1 MLSWPA
7 AAQASLG
14 EQGSDDGNE
23 ASFADSSLNDT
34 APLLPSNMQPREYQL
49 SLFKR
54 ALQDNAIVLLE
65 TGTGKTLVAVMLIQ
79 WFAQRA
85 ITNPA
90 APVNTSDQGSLPPR
104 RPRRKI
110 RVFLNNTVALAH
122 QQARVIAENS
132 KQKVKELVG
141 SMSIDEWDEAR
152 WAAEWESSSVLVMI
166 HQVLLNALRAG
177 LARISDIDLLVFDEC
192 HHARGHHPYALIMR
206 EFYDHCPAHDR
217 PHIFGMTASP
227 LNSCQSASASVMHL
241 RAMLDSS
248 ICTVNLTASHDA
260 PPTQPKSICYEY
272 ALPPEYAD
280 TALTLALT
288 AQCGSSDVIR
298 QGLKIAPVIL
308 ALLGPFG
315 VDQMW
320 HHYIHQWHRKMRLRP
335 APLKPAATRKPQM
348 QLCDQPQLTVMAPAA
363 APASVASA
371 SETSSED
378 VGDSSSADPAAINT
392 LSVDISAEIAEE
404 LQPQVPDPNS
414 SPAADTAE
422 SLDDVVYLWRALAI
436 DHNFGGSALTRYSG
450 RLGGA
455 LPAPHSHDSMD
466 VGTPVEAASEQ
477 HPLPQLHNLVASP
490 ESWDS
495 IRELLSPQVNRLL
508 GILYQWQSCPQD
520 LRGIVFTS
528 RRLTAVLLVYIIS
541 TISEF
546 SFIRADV
553 LLGASQK
560 PGGSMDRPIRSG
572 SVRTANQLTLADFA
586 SGRLNLIFATQVAEE
601 GVDIQPCNV
610 VVRFDMPNTATSL
623 IQSRGRARMQ
633 NSQFIVMV
641 PEMSDSER
649 SMAASDGAAAGIVA
663 ALPGEDIDSACPGD
677 AMQDVKRQP
686 SIPEHT
692 ASFTDYLKLVS
703 LEKCM
708 REWCQAESKA
718 SDSQVA
724 DGVLVASDLHTEYG
738 RLLRKLHA
746 SLVLDDS
753 PSSSDVDEPWI
764 ESRDATGRI
773 YMVKST
779 QARITYLSAVPIV
792 HRYVQLLPQ
801 DSFCL
806 LAPVFEFE
814 SAVHYQ
820 EQAVHYQEQTAPGE
834 TTAPTKKKKK
844 PKPIL
849 VTLYRC
855 KVTLPANA
863 ALRQVAGPLMPNK
876 RLAKQV
882 TAFRAAKKL
891 HQLGAIDDNLV
902 PVSEPSADELD
913 ADKGSD
919 ADVLDLQAEAGSQKR
934 VRGARSSVNSYET
947 IVPEQ
952 FIPPPCT
959 PVSTRNGDMSDS
971 DSCEGNEYQPFPWH
985 LYLVSLKHPD
995 SPNCA
1000 RIILATA
1007 RPLPIDTKV
1016 PLYTEQFASGLTE
1029 LDSAATFIEPLY
1041 VGSQVLSGEQVDLL
1055 AAFSSKLL
1063 VRVLRSA
1070 QSWETAKIGVL
1081 LAPPL
1086 LDGSGIDFDLAENLY
1101 SDRSRILENSNGCY
1115 TQWVGKMVMDGLDY
1129 GKLKIVERL
1138 CEDVDIYSNLSA
1150 YHYARSVSEK
1160 AEAQP
1165 KAQPGPLAGV
1175 AEQQPST
1182 DIVSVV
1188 ASDEPPHKLPSNR
1201 TGTKRAK
1208 DGVSARFSIQ
1218 TMADW
1223 AVLKRVS
1230 RMLSNAA
1237 DGHAAPLFRLN
1248 PVSLTYNYLVAS
1260 TVHIQTPPAA
1270 DVEAQNCAALVSD
1283 SGKLAY
1289 PDVVYSSPF
1298 FCAAEPIDLPTL
1310 NNLSL
1315 LPAFFVRLGQV
1326 LTASAV
1332 KAQLGLC
1339 ARVETVRQA
1348 ITASCAS
1355 LDTNYE
1361 RLEILG
1367 DSVLKLVSS
1376 TMLFVAHPDDHEGL
1390 LTQRRGRIVS
1400 NANLFTL
1407 ARKLGLAEYLISH
1420 AFNKREQIM
1429 PGHGWQRTPSIPSKW
1444 VCTVP
1449 QGPTADGAD
1458 SSQQL
1463 TTSSSSATVSSIGGD
1478 TSSSATVSNTG
1489 GNEST
1494 PVASQLPQQ
1503 GQTGE
1508 AKEAPKKEVPVCKK
1522 VNTTRMLSD
1531 KTVADVIEAILGA
1544 SVIDGGFAGA
1554 LAAARSMGV
1563 VGDMWSSWSEFGR
1576 VWRETIATRKDGV
1589 QLLNTI
1595 CLDVAVAATAAAEV
1609 AGGIG
1614 EAQERAMEAELDR
1627 ADVLYSRSMLG
1638 NERLLGFGADQPY
1651 VDMLSASR
1659 AEEIEG
1665 ILGYRFKNRALLAE
1679 AVTHCSSTDLHAN
1692 SYQRLEFLGD
1702 AVLDYFIT
1710 RRYYDY
1716 QPELRPHRITLVKHV
1731 ACSNN
1736 LFALIVV
1743 CNGLHRFLRHSSVVL
1758 AVSVRDYEFRLA
1770 QSRKTWVQSQSKEEG
1785 QSESSASDLGLTDG
1799 SSATDKSSS
1808 DNSSSSS
1815 WSQCSASAWSDEES
1829 QAAGKR
1835 RKVCLS
1841 KNDEE
1846 SDLYWGLPQ
1855 DCWDI
1860 VPAPKVLGD
1869 VFESLLGAIYVDS
1882 DMDMAAAEGFYQRML
1897 SPFLD
1902 RFVDSGRLSLHSVI
1916 HTLLICQ
1923 GWGCDLISWEGSA
1936 NPDQLDYMGKYICR
1950 VKAHGCTLAEAKGE
1964 SPRHAKLSAGKALLD
1979 NIDAIA
1985 PNALHGDLDALNCL
1999 LANKDAVAAE
2009 SKLDRLLKPVC
2020 TCKESRRAEAEAA
2033 VAKAAAA
2040 AKAEA
2045 VMAVDPI

>member
-1 MLSWPA
+1 MPSWPA

-23 ASFADSSLNDT
+23 ASFADSSLNGA

-49 SLFKR
+49 LLFKR

-85 ITNPA
+85 ITNPTA
-90 APVNTSDQGSLPPR
+90 PAPVNTSDQASLPQR
-104 RPRRKI
+104 RTRRKI
-110 RVFLNNTVALAH
+110 RVFLNNTVALVH

-132 KQKVKELVG
+132 NQKVKELVG
-141 SMSIDEWDEAR
+141 SMSIDEWNEAR
-152 WAAEWESSSVLVMI
+152 WTAEWESSSVLVMI

-177 LARISDIDLLVFDEC
+177 LVHISDIDLLVFDEC
-192 HHARGHHPYALIMR
+192 HHTRGHHPYALIMR

-227 LNSCQSASASVMHL
+227 LNSRQSASESVIHL

-248 ICTVNLTASHDA
+248 ICTVDLTASHDA
-260 PPTQPKSICYEY
+260 RPTQPKSICYEY

-288 AQCGSSDVIR
+288 AQCGSSDVII

-335 APLKPAATRKPQM
+335 APLKPAAATRKPQM
-348 QLCDQPQLTVMAPAA
+348 QLCDQPQQTVVTPVV
-363 APASVASA
+363 ASASAESA

-378 VGDSSSADPAAINT
+378 VSDSSSADPAAINT

-414 SPAADTAE
+414 SPAADTAA

-436 DHNFGGSALTRYSG
+436 DHNFGGSALACYSG

-455 LPAPHSHDSMD
+455 LPVPHSHDSMD
-466 VGTPVEAASEQ
+466 VDSPVEPASEQ

-490 ESWDS
+490 EPWDS

-508 GILYQWQSCPQD
+508 GILYQWQSRPQE

-560 PGGSMDRPIRSG
+560 PSGSMDRPIRSG

-649 SMAASDGAAAGIVA
+649 STAASDSAAAGIVA
-663 ALPGEDIDSACPGD
+663 ALPDEDIDSACPDD
-677 AMQDVKRQP
+677 AMQGVKRQS

-708 REWCQAESKA
+708 REWCQAKSKA
-718 SDSQVA
+718 NNSQVA
-724 DGVLVASDLHTEYG
+724 DGVIVASDLRTEYG
-738 RLLRKLHA
+738 RLLRKLRA

-753 PSSSDVDEPWI
+753 SPSSDMDEPWI

-814 SAVHYQ
+814 SVVHYQ
-820 EQAVHYQEQTAPGE
+820 EQAAPGE
-834 TTAPTKKKKK
+834 TTAPTKKKK
-844 PKPIL
+844 PKPIP

-902 PVSEPSADELD
+902 PVSELSASELD

-934 VRGARSSVNSYET
+934 VKGTRSSVNSYET

-971 DSCEGNEYQPFPWH
+971 SNSDSCEGNEYQPFPWH

-995 SPNCA
+995 SPECA

-1016 PLYTEQFASGLTE
+1016 PLYIEQFASGLTE
-1029 LDSAATFIEPLY
+1029 LDLTATFIEPLY

-1055 AAFSSKLL
+1055 ATFSSKLL

-1070 QSWETAKIGVL
+1070 QSWETARIGVL

-1150 YHYARSVSEK
+1150 YHYARSVSAK
-1160 AEAQP
+1160 AAAQP

-1175 AEQQPST
+1175 TEQQPST

-1188 ASDEPPHKLPSNR
+1188 ASDELLHRLPSNP
-1201 TGTKRAK
+1201 TGTKRVK

-1223 AVLKRVS
+1223 AVLKHAS
-1230 RMLSNAA
+1230 RMLPNAA
-1237 DGHAAPLFRLN
+1237 DRHAVPLFRLK

-1260 TVHIQTPPAA
+1260 TVHIQTLPAA
-1270 DVEAQNCAALVSD
+1270 DVEVQDCAALISD

-1326 LTASAV
+1326 LTAGAV

-1376 TMLFVAHPDDHEGL
+1376 TILFVAHPDDHEGL
-1390 LTQRRGRIVS
+1390 LTQRRGHIVS

-1420 AFNKREQIM
+1420 AFNRREQVM
-1429 PGHGWQRTPSIPSKW
+1429 PGRGWQRAPSIPSKW

-1449 QGPTADGAD
+1449 QSPTADGAD

-1463 TTSSSSATVSSIGGD
+1463 TMSSSSATVSSIGSV
-1478 TSSSATVSNTG
+1478 TSSG
-1489 GNEST
+1489 EST
-1494 PVASQLPQQ
+1494 PVASQLPQK

-1508 AKEAPKKEVPVCKK
+1508 AKEAPKKKVPVCKK
-1522 VNTTRMLSD
+1522 VNITRMLSD

-1544 SVIDGGFAGA
+1544 SVVDGGCAGA

-1576 VWRETIATRKDGV
+1576 VWRETMATRKNGV

-1595 CLDVAVAATAAAEV
+1595 CLDVAVAAMAAAEA

-1638 NERLLGFGADQPY
+1638 NEGLLGFGADQPY

-1659 AEEIEG
+1659 AEKIEG

-1736 LFALIVV
+1736 LFAPIVV
-1743 CNGLHRFLRHSSVVL
+1743 CNGLHRFLRHSSAVL

-1770 QSRKTWVQSQSKEEG
+1770 QSRKTWVQSQGKEEG
-1785 QSESSASDLGLTDG
+1785 QSESSVSDLGLTDG
-1799 SSATDKSSS
+1799 NSATDKSSN
-1808 DNSSSSS
+1808 DELSSS
-1815 WSQCSASAWSDEES
+1815 WSQHSAPEWPDEES

-1835 RKVCLS
+1835 RKVCLN
-1841 KNDEE
+1841 KNDDE

-1902 RFVDSGRLSLHSVI
+1902 RFVDSGKLSLHSVI
-1916 HTLLICQ
+1916 HTLLVCQ
-1923 GWGCDLISWEGSA
+1923 GWGCDLISWEGRA
-1936 NPDQLDYMGKYICR
+1936 NPDQLDYMGRYICE
-1950 VKAHGCTLAEAKGE
+1950 VKAHGFTLAEAKGE
-1964 SPRHAKLSAGKALLD
+1964 SPRHAKLSAGKAFLD
-1979 NIDAIA
+1979 KIDAIA
-1985 PNALHGDLDALNCL
+1985 PNALHGDLDAPNCL
-1999 LANKDAVAAE
+1999 LANKDMVAAE

-2020 TCKESRRAEAEAA
+2020 TCNERRKAKAEAAAAAEAEAA
-2033 VAKAAAA
+2033 
-2040 AKAEA
+2040 
-2045 VMAVDPI
+2045 MAVDSI